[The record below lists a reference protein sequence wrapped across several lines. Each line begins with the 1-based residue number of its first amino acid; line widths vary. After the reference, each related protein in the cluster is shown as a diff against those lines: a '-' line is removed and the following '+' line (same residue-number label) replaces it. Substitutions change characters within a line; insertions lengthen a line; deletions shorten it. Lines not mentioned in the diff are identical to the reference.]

1 MSAGFG
7 RAVCGGVGVGGEY
20 KQWAQRPCHSGA
32 GAVPLP
38 RKGGRMSRRAFTIVE
53 LIFVLIVIAV
63 LIGVLLPALGG
74 SRAAPQ
80 IKDGTQV
87 RSIHQAMVTWAGQNQ
102 DRYPLP
108 SDIDLDD
115 TIPGSDTHSP
125 GLEETKYG
133 KDLPR
138 FVMSLLMYNGSFGTE
153 IAVSPKEVNPL
164 IKADPFFEF
173 RVPSAVAIAK
183 RSKAVLDPAFAC
195 YPDELGG
202 DTPIASASGPSRS
215 AGFSYAIVP
224 FVGARRSMWQSTFD
238 ASQVVLGNRGPWYQL
253 DPRGSWSLDPTDRRG
268 KNNTP
273 PTQSNTLLI
282 HGSRSSWEG
291 NVGRNDNS
299 VAFETKP
306 DPENL
311 AINYA
316 AALSA
321 AGIPKYDNIFANE
334 DENGDGKTYTRAED
348 RITPAN
354 FDKRKNNLLRCWG
367 GDAKGSNLTIDPARK
382 QITSIIDF
390 WYD

>member
-1 MSAGFG
+1 
-7 RAVCGGVGVGGEY
+7 
-20 KQWAQRPCHSGA
+20 
-32 GAVPLP
+32 
-38 RKGGRMSRRAFTIVE
+38 MSRRAFTIVE
-53 LIFVLIVIAV
+53 LLVVLLIVFIIV
-63 LIGVLLPALGG
+63 GVLLPVAGRG
-74 SRAAPQ
+74 SRYGSRQ

-87 RSIHQAMVTWAGQNQ
+87 RSIHQSMVTWAGQSQ
-102 DRYPLP
+102 DNYPFP
-108 SDIDLDD
+108 SQIDLFD
-115 TIPGSDTHSP
+115 TIPGTDTLSP
-125 GLEETKYG
+125 GTESTKYG

-138 FVMSLLMYNGSFGTE
+138 FVMSLLIYNGSFGPE
-153 IAVSPKEVNPL
+153 IAVSPSEANPL

-173 RVPSAVAIAK
+173 KAPSAVAFEK

-202 DTPIASASGPSRS
+202 DTPIASASGPARS

-253 DPRGSWSLDPTDRRG
+253 DPKGNWSLDPTDRRG

-273 PTQSNTLLI
+273 ATQSNTLLI

-306 DPENL
+306 DPEDL

-316 AALSA
+316 AALAA

-334 DENGDGKTYTRAED
+334 DENGDGKTYSRADD

-367 GDAKGSNLTIDPARK
+367 GDGTGKNVTIDPVTK